1 MICQILE
8 LFVNPLIASDKY
20 SLLEIGKLFQHFRMQ
35 LSQKRKTFSELVFA
49 FSKFGFNF
57 EHFQKKM
64 TLIGDFFELEDSEK
78 RG

>member
-1 MICQILE
+1 M
-8 LFVNPLIASDKY
+8 FVNPLIAGDKY

-35 LSQKRKTFSELVFA
+35 LSRKRKTFSELFFA
-49 FSKFGFNF
+49 FSEFRFNF

-64 TLIGDFFELEDSEK
+64 TLIGYFFELRDSEK